1 MTTTKTSRRAI
12 MAGVAAMPI
21 AAIVAKSA
29 RASAHSADRKL
40 FAIETEVRD
49 LKAKVHAAC
58 DLHTESEEAMA
69 AWASRN
75 PRPKMRE
82 TYQAKEREVDD
93 FIRALLAKVKMPDP
107 NADLKAAM
115 AEHEQAL
122 TKWSN
127 RRRAAE
133 ANCRLDE
140 REAAFNELLDQMSA
154 LCEQAE
160 KIPAT
165 TIEGL
170 KCKARLVELNDHE
183 PCLALSIANDL
194 LTFQVED
201 GEATLQ

>member
-12 MAGVAAMPI
+12 LAGASAVPI
-21 AAIVAKSA
+21 AAVIAKSA
-29 RASAHSADRKL
+29 SASVHSADRKL
-40 FAIETEVRD
+40 FAIETKVRD
-49 LKAKVHAAC
+49 LKAKMLAAG
-58 DLHTESEEAMA
+58 DLHTKSEEAMA

-82 TYQAKEREVDD
+82 LTYQPKEREVDD
-93 FIRALLAKVKMPDP
+93 FIRALQAKVQMPDP

-122 TKWSN
+122 TEWSN
-127 RRRAAE
+127 RRSSAE

-140 REAAFNELLDQMSA
+140 REITFNGLLDQMSA

-170 KCKARLVELNDHE
+170 KCKARLVELHDPDQE

-194 LTFQVED
+194 LTFQVV
-201 GEATLQ
+201 A